1 MKITWLSSSSFH
13 LGLSIAGGK
22 GAAANRIFVVDV
34 KPGGPAEKNGQI
46 EQADEI
52 LEVNEV
58 TIRGLT
64 HYEAS
69 TILKVSCA
77 TELVTVFLHF
87 DASYMRLLLI
97 SEHSAASWT
106 DFRPNTRSGRFP
118 ESIQDTASSGIP
130 ERTSVSRTGI
140 QGTQCPDYWGSASGA
155 ARRDRKSSEVCT
167 QSEPQSP
174 SCLWGNH
181 CFANTFERIIRGT
194 ESRVHW
200 LR

>member
-1 MKITWLSSSSFH
+1 M
-13 LGLSIAGGK
+13 SIAGGK

-69 TILKVSCA
+69 TILKVSCT

-97 SEHSAASWT
+97 SEHSAAS
-106 DFRPNTRSGRFP
+106 
-118 ESIQDTASSGIP
+118 
-130 ERTSVSRTGI
+130 
-140 QGTQCPDYWGSASGA
+140 
-155 ARRDRKSSEVCT
+155 
-167 QSEPQSP
+167 
-174 SCLWGNH
+174 
-181 CFANTFERIIRGT
+181 
-194 ESRVHW
+194 
-200 LR
+200 

>member
-69 TILKVSCA
+69 TILKVSLRNWA
-77 TELVTVFLHF
+77 GH
-87 DASYMRLLLI
+87 RLL
-97 SEHSAASWT
+97 
-106 DFRPNTRSGRFP
+106 
-118 ESIQDTASSGIP
+118 
-130 ERTSVSRTGI
+130 
-140 QGTQCPDYWGSASGA
+140 
-155 ARRDRKSSEVCT
+155 
-167 QSEPQSP
+167 
-174 SCLWGNH
+174 
-181 CFANTFERIIRGT
+181 TF
-194 ESRVHW
+194 W
-200 LR
+200 C